1 MAKLSKEKYLVLM
14 VDDSEDDCLLI
25 KMAVSKADRLRFIG
39 CVSDGEELVSYLTG
53 KDNYSDRE
61 RYPLPDMLLLDLKMP
76 ELSGFEV
83 LEWIRKRPEY
93 AALPVIIFSS
103 SSHPDDPRKAKTL
116 GADDYWRKPANSMHY
131 AQVVDLLRK
140 KWLSAGPA

>member
-1 MAKLSKEKYLVLM
+1 MAEAHSIILYV
-14 VDDSEDDCLLI
+14 EDDE
-25 KMAVSKADRLRFIG
+25 ADRFFMEHAFNTAGLPSTLRM
-39 CVSDGEELVSYLTG
+39 VNDGRAAVQYLSGTGQFADRARHPVPKLV
-53 KDNYSDRE
+53 
-61 RYPLPDMLLLDLKMP
+61 LLDLKMP